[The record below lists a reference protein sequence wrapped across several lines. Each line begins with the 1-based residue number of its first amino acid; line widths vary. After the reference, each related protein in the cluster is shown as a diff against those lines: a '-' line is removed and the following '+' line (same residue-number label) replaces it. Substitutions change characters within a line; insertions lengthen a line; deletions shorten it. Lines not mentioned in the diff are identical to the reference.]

1 MPLLNAAYS
10 LSVAST
16 VFWTPVKALS
26 NSIALFVAAVPTAS
40 RGAVKPN
47 VILVPA
53 LTNVCPTASI
63 FVPKLT
69 LLFCKVC
76 IKLCVFFNSSLNFLE
91 SKSRYAIAVPKFI
104 DISTPPLH
112 FNQTVYKNH

>member
-40 RGAVKPN
+40 RGAVKPAVN
-47 VILVPA
+47 LVPTPTNLLPIAVNLPGSSIKSFLASFSFA
-53 LTNVCPTASI
+53 LKP
-63 FVPKLT
+63 
-69 LLFCKVC
+69 
-76 IKLCVFFNSSLNFLE
+76 LE
-91 SKSRYAIAVPKFI
+91 SKSRYAIALPKFI
-104 DISTPPLH
+104 GISAPPLH